1 MGCKELRIGCHISCK
16 EKALVM
22 EKKDQDSQQIRGR
35 EGGRLGLYDFFGV
48 FHKYGGSGIHGG
60 GLWFYIYIYKTQFL
74 KLFYWNYFFMI
85 LDCFNVKINIILI
98 YF

>member
-35 EGGRLGLYDFFGV
+35 EGGREV
-48 FHKYGGSGIHGG
+48 RVI
-60 GLWFYIYIYKTQFL
+60 
-74 KLFYWNYFFMI
+74 
-85 LDCFNVKINIILI
+85 
-98 YF
+98 